1 MAKHRLIG
9 VQDSERNMSK
19 LQWSGR
25 KIKTVLVTV
34 QIGRVRISTT
44 TEKRSC
50 P

>member
-1 MAKHRLIG
+1 MVKHRWIRG
-9 VQDSERNMSK
+9 QDSEINTSK

-34 QIGRVRISTT
+34 QVRRVHISTT
-44 TEKRSC
+44 TANRSW